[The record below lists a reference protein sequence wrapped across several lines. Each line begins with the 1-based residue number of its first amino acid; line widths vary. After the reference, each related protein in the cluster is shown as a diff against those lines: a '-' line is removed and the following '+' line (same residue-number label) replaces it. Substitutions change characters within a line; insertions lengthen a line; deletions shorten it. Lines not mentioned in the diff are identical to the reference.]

1 MPFDEDEV
9 LPSNQSKKIG
19 IKKVSEQKSIFE
31 SMPKKPTP
39 AEFEKKVQQVV
50 EKDSSSQKKAA
61 EFILQYKKTMEDKTL
76 PQNKNQFQKDVE
88 LDLLR
93 GMVTLAQEANNDGR
107 ENEGEGS
114 LICIVAL
121 LKNSFTQRDK
131 INNLEYSLSQ
141 ITKQI
146 AALDKSSKS
155 G

>member
-31 SMPKKPTP
+31 SMPKKQTP

-50 EKDSSSQKKAA
+50 EKDASSQKKAA
-61 EFILQYKKTMEDKTL
+61 ELIQQYSKAMNDKTL

-88 LDLLR
+88 LDLIR
-93 GMVTLAQEANNDGR
+93 SMVTLAQEVNNNGGER
-107 ENEGEGS
+107 EGEGS
-114 LICIVAL
+114 LICIVPL
-121 LKNSFTQRDK
+121 LKISFAQRDK
-131 INNLEYSLSQ
+131 INNLEYALSQ

-146 AALDKSSKS
+146 AALDKSKKS
-155 G
+155 E